1 MKDTFAFIPV
11 LPFLFPTQ
19 QSQIT
24 LHQQHMM
31 DKLKEFLFPKG
42 DCHGS
47 ILSFWQH
54 SFRPS
59 SMPLSS
65 KTNPFMNSLDIGFFL
80 F

>member
-47 ILSFWQH
+47 ILSF
-54 SFRPS
+54 
-59 SMPLSS
+59 
-65 KTNPFMNSLDIGFFL
+65 
-80 F
+80 